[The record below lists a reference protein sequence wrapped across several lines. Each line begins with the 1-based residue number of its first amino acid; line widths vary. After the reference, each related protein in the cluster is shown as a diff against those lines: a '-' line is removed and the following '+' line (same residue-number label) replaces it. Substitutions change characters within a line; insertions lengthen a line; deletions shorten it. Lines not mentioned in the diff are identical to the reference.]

1 MKSTLTVIVVVALVA
16 IAGLGG
22 YFAGNSFGP
31 NAQALST
38 INQFRAA
45 RGFGGQGGAGQF
57 GQGGQFN
64 QGGQPSQGGQFAA
77 GRRPVAFGTV
87 KSVQGNTI
95 QVTDTNGSVTT
106 VTTDSKTVIEKTV
119 QGALTDIQPGE
130 RVTVMGSQSNGT
142 VTATQIS
149 IQPSQAS
156 AQQ

>member
-1 MKSTLTVIVVVALVA
+1 MKSTLIVIVVVALVA

-22 YFAGNSFGP
+22 YFAGNTFGP

-38 INQFRAA
+38 INEFRAS

-57 GQGGQFN
+57 GQGGQ
-64 QGGQPSQGGQFAA
+64 PSQGGQSAA

-87 KSVQGNTI
+87 KSVQGNTV
-95 QVTDTNGSVTT
+95 QVSAADGTVTT
-106 VTTDSKTVIEKTV
+106 VTTDAKTVIEKTV
-119 QGALTDIQPGE
+119 QGSLTDLQPGE
-130 RVTVMGSQSNGT
+130 RVTVMGSQSGGT